1 MNRANVIRLLCE
13 AVLSGYWQDAR
24 YFARSLKRT
33 PSAKPVYLW
42 TPHGPVLAPH
52 REPRA

>member
-13 AVLSGYWQDAR
+13 AVLSGDFQDAR

-33 PSAKPVYLW
+33 PPAESLFAW
-42 TPHGPVLAPH
+42 TPHGPVPL
-52 REPRA
+52 RERAR

>member
-13 AVLSGYWQDAR
+13 AVLSGDWQDAR

-33 PSAKPVYLW
+33 PPAETLRLW
-42 TPHGPVLAPH
+42 TPSGFIPAPH
-52 REPRA
+52 RERRS